1 MPKPTPR
8 ATWMGPIED
17 NFLDLNHK
25 YSQAKLE
32 LKKLTSHYYLAN
44 DELKHLECSD
54 EASEVANRL
63 KYLNRMYEGF
73 PRDENGKV
81 TSTNSFVLK
90 YPQLVYDAQRN
101 YLDKLTRRKKNV
113 DIVHTRLTETSK
125 KVDELQKQLTEAR
138 KPYILAQHR
147 NQLRG
152 GRRYTRK
159 AQKAEAKAHTYSSHN
174 VAEVGSA

>member
-17 NFLDLNHK
+17 TFLDLNHK
-25 YSQAKLE
+25 YSQAKAELE
-32 LKKLTSHYYLAN
+32 KLTSHYYLAN

-54 EASEVANRL
+54 EASEVANPL
-63 KYLNRMYEGF
+63 KYLKGRYESF
-73 PRDENGKV
+73 PRDENGNI
-81 TSTNSFVLK
+81 TSTNSFVSK
-90 YPQLVYDAQRN
+90 YPQLVDDAQHD
-101 YLDKLTRRKKNV
+101 YLDRLERRKKNV
-113 DIVHTRLTETSK
+113 DTVHTRLTETSK
-125 KVDELQKQLTEAR
+125 KVYELQKQLTEAR

-147 NQLRG
+147 CQLRG

-159 AQKAEAKAHTYSSHN
+159 AQKAEAKAQRCFVHN

>member
-8 ATWMGPIED
+8 ATWMGRIED
-17 NFLDLNHK
+17 KFLELEHEH
-25 YSQAKLE
+25 SLAKAE
-32 LKKLTSHYYLAN
+32 LKKLTSQYYRAN

-63 KYLNRMYEGF
+63 RYLNRMYEGF
-73 PRDENGKV
+73 PRDENGNV

-90 YPQLVYDAQRN
+90 YPQLVNDAQHD
-101 YLDKLTRRKKNV
+101 YLDRLERRKKNV
-113 DIVHTRLTETSK
+113 DTVHTRLTETSK

-174 VAEVGSA
+174 VPDTIST